1 MLDLEYGNAYK
12 EVLEILKH
20 ISQEDY
26 DKIPEEKVA
35 FFERNSNKNYAFK
48 YDINKTLDEQNV
60 SKKAK
65 IIIAIL
71 FRDYWATDEQ
81 REKIKVKEQHDR
93 QIKEQEIQNKNNL
106 DNNLKNENITSD
118 NNKITLYKKTLIKTI
133 ISKIM
138 NWIKLK
144 K

>member
-26 DKIPEEKVA
+26 DKIPEEKIA
-35 FFERNSNKNYAFK
+35 FFERNFNKNYAFK

-118 NNKITLYKKTLIKTI
+118 NNIITLYKEPLI
-133 ISKIM
+133 
-138 NWIKLK
+138 
-144 K
+144 

>member
-26 DKIPEEKVA
+26 DKIPEEKIA
-35 FFERNSNKNYAFK
+35 FFERNFNKNYAFK

-118 NNKITLYKKTLIKTI
+118 NNKITLYKEPLIKRI

>member
-26 DKIPEEKVA
+26 DKIPEEKIA
-35 FFERNSNKNYAFK
+35 FFERNFNKNYAFK

-93 QIKEQEIQNKNNL
+93 QIKEQEIRNKNNL
-106 DNNLKNENITSD
+106 DNNLKNENIMSD
-118 NNKITLYKKTLIKTI
+118 NNKITLYKEPLIKRI

>member
-26 DKIPEEKVA
+26 DKIPEEKIA
-35 FFERNSNKNYAFK
+35 FFERNFNKNYAFK

-106 DNNLKNENITSD
+106 DNNLKNENIMSD
-118 NNKITLYKKTLIKTI
+118 NNKITLYKEPLIKRI